1 MNQLIYVET
10 GIPSFYFETRLT
22 VPENQARRNWT
33 RRWWDKAQTEDT
45 LVTSLAV
52 IDELSA
58 APEPKRGDA
67 LNLIDKLTL
76 LQDDPEVDDLV
87 DVYIANKV
95 MPSDATGDARHL
107 ALATWHKCDILVSW
121 NCRHIANANK
131 ADHIQRINGRLG
143 YETPKLITP
152 LELLNEPP

>member
-1 MNQLIYVET
+1 MNQLIDVET
-10 GIPSFYFETRLT
+10 SIPSFYFETRLT
-22 VPENQARRNWT
+22 VAENQARRNWT
-33 RRWWDKAQTEDT
+33 RRWWGKAQAEDT

-52 IDELSA
+52 INELSA

-67 LNLIDKLTL
+67 LGLIDSLTL

-87 DVYIANKV
+87 DAYIANKV

-131 ADHIQRINGRLG
+131 ASHIRLINGRLG
-143 YETPKLITP
+143 FETPTLITP

>member
-10 GIPSFYFETRLT
+10 SIPSFYFEIRLI

-33 RRWWDKAQTEDT
+33 RRWWDKAQLEDT

-52 IDELSA
+52 INELSA
-58 APEPKRGDA
+58 APEPKRTDA
-67 LNLIDKLTL
+67 LELIDKLTL

-87 DVYIANKV
+87 DAYIANKV

-107 ALATWHKCDILVSW
+107 ALATWH
-121 NCRHIANANK
+121 NANK
-131 ADHIQRINGRLG
+131 ADHIHRINGRLG

-152 LELLNEPP
+152 LELLNEPL